1 MSSATKIDSSPAVAD
16 CGLRV
21 TWFFRFHGTAEMGW
35 DWQRHGAP
43 PVEQLAPVRMP
54 RSSASN
60 RHIPV
65 TAYSMTNG
73 GVVHLESGLE
83 HDLVRRLDRDS
94 GIVGM
99 VSQPLRLSWAAPEA
113 VSHIPDLL
121 TLHDDNAVTVWD
133 VRALEEQDEDFRNKS
148 AVTRDA
154 CAIVG
159 WHYEVFTGLGEIER
173 LNLLWLHAFRRRPA
187 WADRFEEAILRAA
200 KCRNATIGSLFAH
213 DDGTGELKAVVWHLV
228 WSGVLSVDMTAP
240 WKLHTAIAARDEA
253 RND

>member
-1 MSSATKIDSSPAVAD
+1 MSSATKRDSSPAVAD

-21 TWFFRFHGTAEMGW
+21 TWFFCVQGTAAVGW
-35 DWQRHGAP
+35 DWQRLGPP

-83 HDLVRRLDRDS
+83 HDLVRRLDRDP

-99 VSQPLRLSWAAPEA
+99 VSQPLHLSWTMPER

-133 VRALEEQDEDFRNKS
+133 VRALEEQDDDFRNKS
-148 AVTRDA
+148 VVTRDA

-159 WHYEVFTGLGEIER
+159 WRYEVFTGLGESER
-173 LNLLWLHAFRRRPA
+173 LNLLWLHGFRRRSA
-187 WADRFEEAILRAA
+187 WVDRYEEKIRRAA
-200 KCRNATIGSLFAH
+200 GHRNATIGSLFAH

-228 WSGVLSVDMTAP
+228 WSGVLSVDIAAP
-240 WKLHTAIAARDEA
+240 WKLHTSVAVRGEV